1 MQLQLPGLMS
11 QNTRMGGI
19 KPLLVWALTPRAEAG
34 VQGEQSGG
42 GKRLRTRKRCQRAER
57 TLRWRPSRESSGS
70 REARRGRGFRG
81 GARGRRGRGQ
91 GQAPPLR
98 AARQWGG
105 RWNAAAA
112 AAGLGWAEPPPLP
125 PLPPQP
131 RLGFERLKTTGGEGD
146 GVECVAEA
154 LGAAARR
161 GAGQPA
167 ASPHHE
173 LPGPRLPAEPG
184 A

>member
-70 REARRGRGFRG
+70 REARRGGTQSSPSL
-81 GARGRRGRGQ
+81 AA
-91 GQAPPLR
+91 GQASL
-98 AARQWGG
+98 
-105 RWNAAAA
+105 
-112 AAGLGWAEPPPLP
+112 AAGLGEVGTGTRRHPQTHTLHPLV
-125 PLPPQP
+125 
-131 RLGFERLKTTGGEGD
+131 TGGLAGVLGSSTGCSLARPCRRIRLSEERSWEVRGEGVGD
-146 GVECVAEA
+146 
-154 LGAAARR
+154 
-161 GAGQPA
+161 
-167 ASPHHE
+167 
-173 LPGPRLPAEPG
+173 
-184 A
+184 